1 MNSRTLHLFTL
12 DSPYELAYPEEFAD
26 VGLDSPATA
35 ILTDFRAH
43 PPLTLY
49 LDSGIEDARAL
60 LANGHT
66 SVVAVVDRDEH
77 FRGLIAHHHLTDEAI
92 MRRVGQG
99 QRRADLQVRDL
110 MVQREALMA
119 LDHDSLART
128 SVGKLLKLLHQEGQ
142 PQVLVVDQCGQRIRG
157 LLSARDLAHR
167 LRLPLTIEQ
176 QPSFME
182 IFTAVMH

>member
-1 MNSRTLHLFTL
+1 MNSRTLHLFNL
-12 DSPYELAYPEEFAD
+12 DAPYELAHPEAFAD

-35 ILTDFRAH
+35 ILTDFRIH

-49 LDSGIEDARAL
+49 LDSSLEDARTL
-60 LANGHT
+60 LANAHT

-77 FRGLIAHHHLTDEAI
+77 FRGLIAHNHLTDEAI

-110 MVQREALMA
+110 MVQRELLMA

-128 SVGKLLKLLHQEGQ
+128 SVAKLLKLLHQEGQ
-142 PQVLVVDQCGQRIRG
+142 PHVLVVDQCGHHIRG
-157 LLSARDLAHR
+157 LISARDLAHR
-167 LRLPLTIEQ
+167 LHLPVTIEQ